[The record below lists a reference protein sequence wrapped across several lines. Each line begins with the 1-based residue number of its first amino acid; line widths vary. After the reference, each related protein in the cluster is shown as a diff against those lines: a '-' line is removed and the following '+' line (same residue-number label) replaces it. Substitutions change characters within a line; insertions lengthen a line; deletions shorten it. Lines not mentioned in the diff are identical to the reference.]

1 MKFEI
6 GEIVKFVQLD
16 GVMIVK
22 EHLGIIVQMSGTSIK
37 VEWFDGGYGWMHERW
52 LQKAD

>member
-22 EHLGIIVQMSGTSIK
+22 EQLGIIVQMSGTSIK
-37 VEWFDGGYGWMHERW
+37 VE
-52 LQKAD
+52 